1 MQPASPVFWRRF
13 NVGGKLM
20 LITVLFAVSIAVLL
34 GGTVSALRTQ
44 ETMAAH
50 SDAMGR
56 QRFLV
61 ARYYIDAMQ
70 TAQGVPA
77 DYQAVK
83 RIFDT
88 NVASMLSGG
97 NVITDLDGYRQVM
110 LPAAPTPEIERSLR
124 EQQEAMVRL
133 EAGVVRFLAM
143 TPEARAEPAVI
154 EEMVRLRKA
163 VTGKADEATR
173 LFVRNAQDESQAM
186 LGMMVALGI
195 VAVLLGTVA
204 VLLISRSIVRPLQDC
219 VRLARGIADGDLRQ
233 PPLPVRSGD
242 EVGRLIAAFN
252 DMLEGLR
259 GITAETRS
267 TAGHLATSVQE
278 ILASIQQ
285 QASSTRE
292 QAAAVQEIT
301 TTVEEIGQSAQQV
314 AEMAREVGGNADAIA
329 GTGQHGLQAVQEAAA
344 AMEAIRSQTESVAET
359 IVALSERTQAIGEI
373 ISTVNE
379 IAEQSNL
386 VALNAAIEA
395 AGAGE
400 QGRRFSVVANEIKAL
415 ADQAKEAT
423 RQVRNILEQTQRNIS
438 TSVLLTEEALKRAG
452 AGREKALAAETVIR
466 QMAGGVQE
474 TSGSFQQV
482 VGATGQQQIGL
493 EQIAQGLQQIRQA
506 SVQAAS
512 GTDQLAKAAES
523 LSQIGG
529 TLTRLMEKYRL

>member
-1 MQPASPVFWRRF
+1 MQPASPQFWRRVT
-13 NVGGKLM
+13 VGGKLM

-34 GGTVSALRTQ
+34 AGTVSALRTQ

-61 ARYYIDAMQ
+61 ARYYIDVMQ

-77 DYQAVK
+77 DFQSVK
-83 RIFDT
+83 RIFDA
-88 NVASMLSGG
+88 NVASMLTGG
-97 NVITDLDGYRQVM
+97 SVVTDLDGYRQVL
-110 LPAAPTPEIERSLR
+110 LPAAPTAEIERLLR
-124 EQQEAMVRL
+124 EQLEAMARL
-133 EAGVVRFLAM
+133 EAGLNRFLALP
-143 TPEARAEPAVI
+143 PEARADPAVI
-154 EEMVRLRKA
+154 EEMVQLRKG
-163 VTGKADEATR
+163 VTARADEATR
-173 LFVRNAQDESQAM
+173 LFVRNAQEESQAM

-195 VAVLLGTVA
+195 IAVLLGA
-204 VLLISRSIVRPLQDC
+204 AGVLLISRSIVQPLQDC
-219 VRLARGIADGDLRQ
+219 VRLARAIADGDLRQ
-233 PPLPVRSGD
+233 QPLPVRSGD
-242 EVGRLIAAFN
+242 EVGRLMAAFN

-259 GITAETRS
+259 AITAETRG

-314 AEMAREVGGNADAIA
+314 AEMAREVGGNADSIA

-379 IAEQSNL
+379 ISEQSNL

-400 QGRRFSVVANEIKAL
+400 QGRRFAVVANEIKAL

-423 RQVRNILEQTQRNIS
+423 RQVRGILEQTQRNIS

-452 AGREKALAAETVIR
+452 VGRDKALAAETVIR

-523 LSQIGG
+523 LSQLGG